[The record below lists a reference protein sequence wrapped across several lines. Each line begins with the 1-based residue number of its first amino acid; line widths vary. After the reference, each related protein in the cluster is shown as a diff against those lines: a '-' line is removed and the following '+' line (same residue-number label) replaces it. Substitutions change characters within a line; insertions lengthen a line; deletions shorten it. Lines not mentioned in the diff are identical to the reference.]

1 MSEDWGAGIIFQ
13 PSSFPSHKQKTPA
26 TWGAPTR
33 GVGDSH
39 GSGLL
44 DGWVWLGFDL
54 QSKTVFPRSSDIIT
68 TDIITA
74 GKESEKQ

>member
-1 MSEDWGAGIIFQ
+1 MRTGGAERIFQ
-13 PSSFPSHKQKTPA
+13 PSSFPSHKQRTLE
-26 TWGAPTR
+26 TWGAPTH
-33 GVGDSH
+33 GAGDSH

-44 DGWVWLGFDL
+44 DGWVGLGFDR

-68 TDIITA
+68 TDIITT